1 MATAADEEDYDRAME
16 QAAYQSGALTDA
28 IKALGHLRL
37 RARKTTRFNA
47 STNYESIRDRDG
59 NYRQVSA
66 GYQCSQ
72 GFRLA
77 FPLDMKRLGQVL
89 STIAGSGTQPELHI
103 AFTVKAPGR
112 ASSLPGLL
120 FSSLG

>member
-16 QAAYQSGALTDA
+16 QAARQSGALTDA
-28 IKALGHLRL
+28 VKAAGFAAEDL
-37 RARKTTRFNA
+37 KTTRFNVSA
-47 STNYESIRDRDG
+47 NYESIRERDG
-59 NYRQVSA
+59 TYRQVSA

-89 STIAGSGTQPELHI
+89 STIAGSGTSRSCTLPLPSRLRAEPPPC
-103 AFTVKAPGR
+103 PGC
-112 ASSLPGLL
+112 